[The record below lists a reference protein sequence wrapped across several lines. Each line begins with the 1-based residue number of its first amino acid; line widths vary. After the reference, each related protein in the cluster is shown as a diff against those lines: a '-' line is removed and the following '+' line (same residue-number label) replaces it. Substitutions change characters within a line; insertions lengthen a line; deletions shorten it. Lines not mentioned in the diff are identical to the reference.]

1 MRLNPQYMVDDFNWG
16 IFLKWV
22 VRCRAGAILQ
32 SYSQFQMR
40 GRDKGSDKVPEQLLA
55 PGDRRHPAAAAT
67 AQAVEQANRFILIH
81 TRLMAQFST
90 TAHFFRCI
98 GHSLRSREHPCLT
111 HPPRGPAWAN
121 GCRGEA
127 TEKCA
132 PVTRSRYICQQFCN
146 ILVNF
151 KAAPKKHHSNS

>member
-1 MRLNPQYMVDDFNWG
+1 MEVRENRPFS
-16 IFLKWV
+16 LKYRHTVQTHQHRFMWM
-22 VRCRAGAILQ
+22 
-32 SYSQFQMR
+32 SS
-40 GRDKGSDKVPEQLLA
+40 A